1 MQEHTFRPSPGPTR
15 REFLQCSLV
24 GGLGLASPFAPSSQP
39 LVRIETERSVIMIL
53 NVGGPSHVDTWD
65 PKPDAPAEIRGPL
78 RTIRTTV
85 PGIFLSELCPRQARL
100 AHRLAFVRSC
110 HHTAPA
116 VHHVGWQLAQT
127 GHAYPAA
134 MHAPHIGSVVADR
147 LGAGRGRPAHVLLPG
162 IPGNG
167 EVAGRAG
174 HETTTRRADVG
185 AVPNCQ
191 ALLARE
197 PLRVR
202 ECYGSSPFGQN
213 CLAARC
219 LVGAG
224 VRFVTIRTC
233 EDYRQPDSWDV
244 HGGPHFPTVDD
255 MKRTLA
261 PAYDQA
267 FSALIEDLAGR
278 GMLDE
283 TLVCCVSEFGRT
295 PRMNPAGGRDH
306 WPQCWTTT
314 FSGGGVC
321 GGQVIGASDGMGSEP
336 AERPVTPAEIV
347 GTIFHCLG
355 LDPGPTPSVVAGR
368 NRAAFTLEMRPIG
381 ELF

>member
-1 MQEHTFRPSPGPTR
+1 MKEPTFRSRPDPTR
-15 REFLQCSLV
+15 REFLQGSLV
-24 GGLGLASPFAPSSQP
+24 AGLGLTHPFAPSSP
-39 LVRIETERSVIMIL
+39 PWVRTETDRSVILIL
-53 NVGGPSHVDTWD
+53 NVGGLSHVDMWD
-65 PKPDAPAEIRGPL
+65 PKPDVPAEIRGPW

-85 PGIFLSELCPRQARL
+85 PGIFLSELCPRQACL
-100 AHRLAFVRSC
+100 AHRLAFIRSC

-134 MHAPHIGSVVADR
+134 MHASHIGSVVANL
-147 LGAGRGRPAHVLLPG
+147 LGARRGRPAHVLLPG
-162 IPGNG
+162 IPGDC
-167 EVAGRAG
+167 EVVRRAGRVPTQG
-174 HETTTRRADVG
+174 RDDVDM
-185 AVPNCQ
+185 VPNCQ

-197 PLRVR
+197 PQRAR
-202 ECYGSSPFGQN
+202 ARYGSSPFGQN

-224 VRFVTIRTC
+224 VRFVTIHTC
-233 EDYRQPDSWDV
+233 EDYRDPDSWDV
-244 HGGPHFPTVDD
+244 HGGPNFPTVVD

-267 FSALIEDLAGR
+267 FSALIEDLAVR
-278 GMLDE
+278 GMLDQ

-306 WPQCWTTT
+306 WPQCWTTS
-314 FSGGGVC
+314 FAGGGVL

-336 AERPVTPAEIV
+336 AERPVSPAEIA
-347 GTIFHCLG
+347 GTIYHYLG
-355 LDPGPTPSVVAGR
+355 LDPVPTPSVVAGQ
-368 NRAAFTLEMRPIG
+368 NRSAFAPEMRPIG